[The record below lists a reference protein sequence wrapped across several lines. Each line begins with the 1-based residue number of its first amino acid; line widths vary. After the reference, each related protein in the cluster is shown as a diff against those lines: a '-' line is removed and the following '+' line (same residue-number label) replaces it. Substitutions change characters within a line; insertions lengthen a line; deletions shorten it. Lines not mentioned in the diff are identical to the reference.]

1 MSEILIKNVN
11 IVDPEEGLKENYDIL
26 IENERIKCIE
36 RNIKREN
43 VEIIEANNLYA
54 IPGLVDVHTHL
65 REPGYEDSETIETGT
80 RAASKG
86 GYVAVFAMPN
96 TDPCMDKGAVIKYV
110 KEKAKS
116 YDFCEVFPVGAITK
130 GRKGEELANFYE
142 MIEEGAIAFSDD
154 GDYLQNTKLMEN
166 ALYYTRDFD
175 KPIIQHAEEKF
186 LCEGGVA
193 NESPFTLSL
202 GLKGRPREGEIIAIL
217 RDITL
222 LKKTK
227 GKLHIAHLTAKE
239 SIEIVKDAKER
250 GLNLTC
256 EVTPHHLILTEKAL
270 FDFDSNFKV
279 NPPLREEE
287 DRIRLI
293 EGLKEGVIDI
303 IATDHAPHKIFDK
316 EREFEI
322 SSPGVS
328 GIEIALS
335 LILTF
340 FYHTKILELKEIVKF
355 MSYNPAKI
363 FGLEGYGRIKEN
375 FLANITILDLDKEW
389 ICEPDKFFTKGKNTP
404 FKGYKLKGKVLY
416 TIKKGKITYR
426 EDNYERKRFLF

>member
-1 MSEILIKNVN
+1 MSELLIKNVN
-11 IVDPEEGLKENYDIL
+11 IVDPEEGLKEKCDIL
-26 IENERIKCIE
+26 IEKDRIKCID
-36 RNIKREN
+36 RNIEREG
-43 VEIIEANNLYA
+43 VEVIEANNLYA
-54 IPGLVDVHTHL
+54 IPGLIDVHAHL

-96 TDPCMDKGAVIKYV
+96 TNPCMDRGTVIKYV
-110 KEKAKS
+110 REKAKY
-116 YDFCEVFPVGAITK
+116 YDYCEVFPVGAITK
-130 GRKGEELANFYE
+130 ERKGEELANFYE
-142 MIEEGAIAFSDD
+142 LIEEGAIAFSDD
-154 GDYLQNTKLMEN
+154 GDYLQNSKLMEN
-166 ALYYTRDFD
+166 ALYYSRDFD
-175 KPIIQHAEEKF
+175 RPIIQHAEDKF

-227 GKLHIAHLTAKE
+227 GKLHIAHVSAKE
-239 SIEIVKDAKER
+239 SVEIIRNAKES

-256 EVTPHHLILTEKAL
+256 EVTPHHLILTEKL
-270 FDFDSNFKV
+270 LSDFDSNFKV

-287 DRIRLI
+287 DRIKLI

-316 EREFEI
+316 EKEFEI
-322 SSPGVS
+322 SPPGISSIEVS
-328 GIEIALS
+328 LP

-340 FYHTKILELKEIVKF
+340 FYHTKIFELKDIVRF
-355 MSYNPAKI
+355 MSYNPARI

-375 FLANITILDLDKEW
+375 FFANITIIDLEREW
-389 ICEPDKFFTKGKNTP
+389 VCDLEKFYSKGKNTP
-404 FKGYKLKGKVLY
+404 YKGYKLKGKVLY
-416 TIKKGKITYR
+416 TIKKGKITYK
-426 EDNYERKRFLF
+426 EDDHEG